1 MVLGILP
8 DTRLELEALVNLGHD
23 SMDDYPRNWQAA
35 QAVRL
40 RDPEFQITVYSS
52 RLSSVLPK
60 KNPTAHSKGLSR
72 ETARTFGHHKD

>member
-1 MVLGILP
+1 MISNETIIIMKWECFKSLP
-8 DTRLELEALVNLGHD
+8 QSLNLGMPAIIFH
-23 SMDDYPRNWQAA
+23 
-35 QAVRL
+35 
-40 RDPEFQITVYSS
+40 SS